1 MVCGEASHD
10 DEKAR
15 LIPAFCLQ
23 KHIRISLYDFMI
35 LTPDQTVEAL
45 RAAGEP
51 TRLRVLSLLAGDE
64 LSVMELSRILD
75 QSQPRVSRHLKLMTE
90 AGLIERF
97 PDGARVFY
105 RLTSD
110 APARRL
116 IDTILDVLDVSAGEA
131 DDRRLEE
138 VRRERE
144 SAAEAYFERVA
155 PQWDRIRSLYVSET
169 AVEAAIQKA
178 AGDGPFDRIVDLG
191 TGSGR
196 MLTLLG
202 KKAKMSVGLDLSHNM
217 LNIARANVARAGLD
231 KVELRHGDIFATR
244 LSPESAD
251 LVLVHQVLHYLADPA
266 TAVAEAARLVSPGG
280 RLLIVDFA
288 PHQLEHL
295 REEHQH
301 RRLGFSDAEMCGW
314 LDEAGLVPSAP
325 IALPPDTDG
334 LTVVI
339 WTARRPTEA
348 RANAA

>member
-1 MVCGEASHD
+1 MTLSA
-10 DEKAR
+10 
-15 LIPAFCLQ
+15 
-23 KHIRISLYDFMI
+23 
-35 LTPDQTVEAL
+35 DQTVEAL

-51 TRLRVLSLLAGDE
+51 TRLRVLSLLAGEE

-75 QSQPRVSRHLKLMTE
+75 QSQPRVSRHLKLMTD

-105 RLTSD
+105 RLTSE
-110 APARRL
+110 APARLL
-116 IDTILDVLDVSAGEA
+116 IDTVLDGLEASAGEA

-138 VRRERE
+138 VRRDRE
-144 SAAEAYFERVA
+144 VAAGAYFERIA
-155 PQWDRIRSLYVSET
+155 PQWDRIRSLYVCET
-169 AVEAAIQKA
+169 AVEAAILRA
-178 AGDGPFDRIVDLG
+178 AGDGPFERVVDLG

-202 KKAKMSVGLDLSHNM
+202 KRAKMSLGLDLSQNM
-217 LNIARANVARAGLD
+217 LNIARTNVMKAGLD
-231 KVELRHGDIFATR
+231 KVELRHGDIFSTR
-244 LSPESAD
+244 LPEHSAD

-266 TAVAEAARLVSPGG
+266 VAVAEAARLVMDGG

-288 PHQLEHL
+288 PHALEHL

-301 RRLGFSDAEMCGW
+301 RRLGFGDGEMRRW
-314 LDEAGLVPSAP
+314 LKEAGLTPAAP

-339 WTARRPTEA
+339 WTAERIA
-348 RANAA
+348 GSKSKVA